1 MLPLIVLFHN
11 FRQAE
16 AVALAT
22 FLIFVG
28 ALVRFIKN
36 FKHKHPTKPNRVT
49 VDYNIILV
57 LIPMS
62 LFGTTIGV
70 LINSTFPDPVI
81 MILQTIVF
89 AGAAFMTFKK
99 GCSLAKKEKL
109 ERQQKRRV

>member
-1 MLPLIVLFHN
+1 M
-11 FRQAE
+11 
-16 AVALAT
+16 ALAT

-36 FKHKHPTKPNRVT
+36 FKHKHPNKPFRVS
-49 VDYNIILV
+49 VDYNIIMV

-89 AGAAFMTFKK
+89 AGAAAMTFKK
-99 GCSLAKKEKL
+99 GC
-109 ERQQKRRV
+109 

>member
-1 MLPLIVLFHN
+1 MLPLIILFHN

-36 FKHKHPTKPNRVT
+36 FNHKHPTKPNRVS

-89 AGAAFMTFKK
+89 AMAALTTFKK

-109 ERQQKRRV
+109 EK